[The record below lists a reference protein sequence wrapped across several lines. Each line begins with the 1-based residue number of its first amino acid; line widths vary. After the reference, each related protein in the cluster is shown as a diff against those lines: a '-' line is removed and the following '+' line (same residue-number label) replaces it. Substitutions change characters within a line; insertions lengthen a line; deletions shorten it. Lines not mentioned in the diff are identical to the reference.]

1 MYMVY
6 TSLSLG
12 PAFVFIKGIPLK
24 AFLVAASTIPLKEC
38 LCIFSSI
45 WNFVSFSHT
54 QNIRLDWKYYNVS
67 SMHIFPSL
75 MRVKDCFQIWMYIKS
90 TVAFGVYIMYKYQ
103 SLYDQW
109 QDTSVWSKCEDFVNI
124 TYSSWFW
131 EYHIYTLPEKVN
143 YQTLML
149 WKSCQALNNS
159 FSESSKPSA
168 EWIILNLKN

>member
-1 MYMVY
+1 MFMVY

-45 WNFVSFSHT
+45 WNFDKKVW
-54 QNIRLDWKYYNVS
+54 LDWKYYNVS
-67 SMHIFPSL
+67 PMHIFPSL
-75 MRVKDCFQIWMYIKS
+75 IRVKDCFQIWMYIKS

-131 EYHIYTLPEKVN
+131 EYHIHTLPKKVN